1 MYIFSISAAHTH
13 THKFVNFRN
22 FHTFVKIRH
31 FFGNSLHFNYF
42 SPCSR
47 FGLIS
52 TTAPASPRKSGKKL
66 RRGREFDDVCAWG
79 KMKLSVPGGGFR
91 CFMFLPLTTWENDPD
106 DAIWRAYFSNG
117 LKHWGFVVISCCLK
131 TSFPV
136 VAAFA
141 ILEETAKREETKWLI
156 VSHKIQKKCI
166 WNLNLDMIYSI

>member
-1 MYIFSISAAHTH
+1 MFICMLVCLGMRSLYYIYTYYKDYVYFFNISSTH
-13 THKFVNFRN
+13 THKFDNFRN

-91 CFMFLPLTTWENDPD
+91 CFMFLPLTTRENDPD
-106 DAIWRAYFSNG
+106 DPILRAYFSNG
-117 LKHWGFVVISCCLK
+117 LKH
-131 TSFPV
+131 
-136 VAAFA
+136 
-141 ILEETAKREETKWLI
+141 
-156 VSHKIQKKCI
+156 
-166 WNLNLDMIYSI
+166 